1 MSGLPRAIYDGTASC
16 ATCVLWRREG
26 RPDTGTC
33 YAEPPRMSGMRTV
46 AEWPK
51 TKSTDMCGKFA
62 PAGDVE
68 LEKRDRMTHLLD
80 VAATARPDRCMP
92 DRCLWTAP

>member
-16 ATCVLWRREG
+16 ATCVLWRLEKSG
-26 RPDTGTC
+26 PPPFKDTGTC

-51 TKSTDMCGKFA
+51 TKGTDMCGKFA
-62 PAGDVE
+62 PAGDTE
-68 LEKRDRMTHLLD
+68 LEKRR
-80 VAATARPDRCMP
+80 
-92 DRCLWTAP
+92 